1 MVADWVNT
9 LNLTLTT
16 KVSLSS
22 CTDTQMPDQIVAIEI
37 MKGTSYD
44 FYGQPS
50 YQVTND
56 VTIQ

>member
-1 MVADWVNT
+1 
-9 LNLTLTT
+9 
-16 KVSLSS
+16 
-22 CTDTQMPDQIVAIEI
+22 MPDQIVAIEI

-44 FYGQPS
+44 FYGQLS

>member
-1 MVADWVNT
+1 
-9 LNLTLTT
+9 
-16 KVSLSS
+16 
-22 CTDTQMPDQIVAIEI
+22 MPDQIVAIEI